1 MFSLFVELE
10 IEIERHYAE
19 TSRTSVLMLTF
30 RMLSE

>member
-10 IEIERHYAE
+10 IVRHYGE
-19 TSRTSVLMLTF
+19 TSHTSDLMLTF

>member
-10 IEIERHYAE
+10 IENYYGEIGY
-19 TSRTSVLMLTF
+19 TSVLMLTF

>member
-10 IEIERHYAE
+10 IESHYGEAGC
-19 TSRTSVLMLTF
+19 TSILMLTF